1 MRKPIPLSE
10 LLGQANPTLE
20 RLREGAKAADRTLEA
35 VRESLPR
42 DVGEH
47 VWGASTDEGLL
58 TVLVDSAG
66 WATRVRYAV
75 PELKQGV
82 GDRLGTPILK
92 VNVRVRPP
100 SAKKAASLGKPP
112 T

>member
-20 RLREGAKAADRTLEA
+20 RLREGAKAAEKTVEA
-35 VRESLPR
+35 VRQSLPAE
-42 DVGEH
+42 GAEH
-47 VWGASTDEGLL
+47 VWGASTDEGVL
-58 TVLVDSAG
+58 TVLVESAG

-82 GDRLGTPILK
+82 GDRLGKLILK
-92 VNVRVRPP
+92 VNVRVRPKT
-100 SAKKAASLGKPP
+100 SKKVVPTGKAP

>member
-20 RLREGAKAADRTLEA
+20 RLREGAKAAERTVDA
-35 VRESLPR
+35 VRQSLPE
-42 DVGEH
+42 DVATH
-47 VWGASTDEGLL
+47 VWGASTDAGVL

-82 GDRLGTPILK
+82 GDRLGELVLK
-92 VNVRVRPP
+92 VNVRVRPVRP
-100 SAKKAASLGKPP
+100 
-112 T
+112 

>member
-20 RLREGAKAADRTLEA
+20 RLREGAKAAEKAVDA
-35 VRESLPR
+35 VRRSLPAE
-42 DVGEH
+42 VAEH
-47 VWGASTDEGLL
+47 VWGASAEDGVL

-82 GDRLGTPILK
+82 GDRLGALVVK
-92 VNVRVRPP
+92 VNVRVRPQG
-100 SAKKAASLGKPP
+100 KKA
-112 T
+112 